1 MNIRTTLILPAAAAA
16 LLSLAACEKAIRS
29 TGFIPTTVKMKTDDE
44 LTHSWR
50 SPRLNL
56 ADYGKV
62 TILAVET
69 PEQGAYGNLT
79 AEQLENCRRILS
91 ERLKE
96 AFAKAPGTGDRTLV
110 IHAAITAIKPNQP
123 MRNIAPQT
131 QILKRGY
138 GYAACEIFASDG
150 ELGPVLAAFMQ
161 TSDTT
166 RFSTEKLS
174 ETGTAERAA
183 GDWATAFRK
192 VVGY

>member
-1 MNIRTTLILPAAAAA
+1 MTIRAILIFPAVASS
-16 LLSLAACEKAIRS
+16 LLVLAACEKAIQS
-29 TGFIPTTVKMKTDDE
+29 TGFIPTTVKMKSQDE

-56 ADYGKV
+56 ADYGNV
-62 TILAVET
+62 TILPIET
-69 PEQGAYGNLT
+69 PEPGAYGNLT
-79 AEQLENCRRILS
+79 AEQLENCRRVLK
-91 ERLKE
+91 ERLTD
-96 AFAKAPGTGDRTLV
+96 ALSKAPGTGDRTLV

-123 MRNIAPQT
+123 LRNIAPQT

-138 GYAACEIFASDG
+138 GYAACEIYASDG

-166 RFSTEKLS
+166 RLSTEKLS

-183 GDWATAFRK
+183 GDWAAAFRK
-192 VVGY
+192 LLGD

>member
-1 MNIRTTLILPAAAAA
+1 
-16 LLSLAACEKAIRS
+16 
-29 TGFIPTTVKMKTDDE
+29 
-44 LTHSWR
+44 
-50 SPRLNL
+50 
-56 ADYGKV
+56 
-62 TILAVET
+62 
-69 PEQGAYGNLT
+69 
-79 AEQLENCRRILS
+79 
-91 ERLKE
+91 
-96 AFAKAPGTGDRTLV
+96 
-110 IHAAITAIKPNQP
+110 